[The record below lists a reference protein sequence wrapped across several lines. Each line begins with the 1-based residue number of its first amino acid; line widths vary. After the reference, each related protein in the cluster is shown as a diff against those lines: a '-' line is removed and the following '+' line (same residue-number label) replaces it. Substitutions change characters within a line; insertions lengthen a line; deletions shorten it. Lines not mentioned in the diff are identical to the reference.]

1 MGITISQ
8 VRTKFDPS
16 WDFSNASCGF
26 LMDIFR
32 KGFKQERLQGEKRGF
47 IFAWAEYYLRPNTV
61 DDIAHLQAI
70 ICRWLFA
77 GHKAGSWPMKGK
89 TAWKESS
96 VR

>member
-1 MGITISQ
+1 M
-8 VRTKFDPS
+8 VL
-16 WDFSNASCGF
+16 FSHEQNIICGQTQ
-26 LMDIFR
+26 L
-32 KGFKQERLQGEKRGF
+32 
-47 IFAWAEYYLRPNTV
+47 

-96 VR
+96 V